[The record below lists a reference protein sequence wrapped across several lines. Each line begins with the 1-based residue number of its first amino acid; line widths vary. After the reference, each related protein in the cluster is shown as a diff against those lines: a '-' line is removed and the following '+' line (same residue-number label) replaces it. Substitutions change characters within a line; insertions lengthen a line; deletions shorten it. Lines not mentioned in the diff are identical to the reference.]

1 MPDYDD
7 ATKALIAG
15 KQYSKPFHSDG
26 LSQAYWYNKHC
37 IVHFVFLGATSQT
50 FYKIIYHMTLRLG
63 VINAIQ

>member
-26 LSQAYWYNKHC
+26 LSQANWYNKHC
-37 IVHFVFLGATSQT
+37 IVHFAFLGLLVKLSIKL
-50 FYKIIYHMTLRLG
+50 FII
-63 VINAIQ
+63 